1 MTYIFPKAVDM
12 HSLSAKRLAEVKK
25 NIANYNVTR
34 KLDGCTLVI
43 KFGAPGSEPQAL
55 SGDGHVVRSADHII
69 RDFQRRGVPPET
81 TWAGEA
87 WSPDTEFTK
96 LSGDFRRHSEGTYG
110 LYLFDACHNGANW
123 AQLPASQL
131 LFDWLIGP
139 EQLSD
144 HPSNELIQR
153 VPHVSFSAME
163 KLALLDGRLIP
174 KPQLG
179 YDGYVLHDVTAPWVE
194 GRSKTAV
201 VKVKPLVTLDLEVV
215 DTVSGLGKHAGRI
228 GALVCRGS
236 FGTVSVGT
244 GLSDADRDQNW
255 IGQIVE
261 VACLGQHPSGIPR
274 EPRLIRRRPDK
285 TRDQVD

>member
-12 HSLSAKRLAEVKK
+12 RSLSAKRLTEVKK
-25 NIANYNVTR
+25 NIANYKVTR

-81 TWAGEA
+81 TWVGEA

-110 LYLFDACHNGANW
+110 LYLFDACYSGASW
-123 AQLPASQL
+123 APLPARRELFIWL
-131 LFDWLIGP
+131 LGAP
-139 EQLSD
+139 RPQ
-144 HPSNELIQR
+144 PGELIQR
-153 VPHVSFSAME
+153 APHVTLNNTE
-163 KLALLDGRLIP
+163 KLALLDGSLTP
-174 KPQLG
+174 EHQPG
-179 YDGYVLHDVTAPWVE
+179 YDGYVLHDVTAPWVD

-201 VKVKPLVTLDLEVV
+201 IKVKPLVTLDLEVV
-215 DTVSGLGKHAGRI
+215 DVVPGLGKHAGRI

-261 VACLGQHPSGIPR
+261 IACLGQHPSGIPR